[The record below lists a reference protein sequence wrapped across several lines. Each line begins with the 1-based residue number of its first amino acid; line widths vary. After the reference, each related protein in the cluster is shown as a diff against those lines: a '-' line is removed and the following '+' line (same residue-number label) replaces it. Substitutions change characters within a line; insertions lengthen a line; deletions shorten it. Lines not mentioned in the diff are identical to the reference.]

1 MLGSLLMKRATE
13 IICPGDANQADQRR
27 PGLLGRPYTKAV
39 YGAMRR
45 GAAFPLVISLPVR
58 LPSGALSPLPPDPA
72 RPRSAR
78 ATIRHPAPQYC
89 PSWRASA
96 DCAPT
101 AAFPELRSEEHTSE
115 IQS

>member
-27 PGLLGRPYTKAV
+27 PGLLGRQYTKDV

-58 LPSGALSPLPPDPA
+58 FPSGDLSPLPPDPV
-72 RPRSAR
+72 RPRRAR
-78 ATIRHPAPQYC
+78 ATIPYPAPQD
-89 PSWRASA
+89 RKQFGQGKRVV
-96 DCAPT
+96 D
-101 AAFPELRSEEHTSE
+101 
-115 IQS
+115 

>member
-58 LPSGALSPLPPDPA
+58 LPSGD
-72 RPRSAR
+72 
-78 ATIRHPAPQYC
+78 
-89 PSWRASA
+89 
-96 DCAPT
+96 
-101 AAFPELRSEEHTSE
+101 LRSEERRVGKSVSVRVDLGGRRILKKKKLSIRTDDPDTTLIRTYS
-115 IQS
+115 